1 MYVFR
6 HIPHYKILVCGGDGT
21 VGWVLQCL
29 DNVGQD
35 SECSSPPCAI
45 LPLGTGK
52 YFSSLNLKKNWKPAN
67 KHFVSHKTK
76 VTIWLVSCA
85 GVPVILV
92 IKIRLAI
99 CAKLLRPKTFVW
111 IAGPLYSIRKRNP
124 RSRYSRFRP
133 TQLVRRRRLIKHIY
147 RNKQISIIK
156 NRPLH
161 RVINQVFWLHKISL
175 STTTTIYLSVFST
188 TTTTTTYLFKIP
200 KTIQMCTSQKQNK
213 KSYVLF
219 VCIIS
224 NTYSYIFFIKKNLK
238 KYLYM
243 DFDLNSMF

>member
-1 MYVFR
+1 MKTSKQTFR
-6 HIPHYKILVCGGDGT
+6 F
-21 VGWVLQCL
+21 LQ
-29 DNVGQD
+29 
-35 SECSSPPCAI
+35 
-45 LPLGTGK
+45 K
-52 YFSSLNLKKNWKPAN
+52 
-67 KHFVSHKTK
+67 K

-175 STTTTIYLSVFST
+175 STTTTTIYLSVFST

-213 KSYVLF
+213 KSSVLF

-224 NTYSYIFFIKKNLK
+224 NTYSYIFFIKKKFK
-238 KYLYM
+238 KIFVYGFWFEFNVLNMYLV
-243 DFDLNSMF
+243 FVF

>member
-1 MYVFR
+1 MEKQQINISF
-6 HIPHYKILVCGGDGT
+6 
-21 VGWVLQCL
+21 
-29 DNVGQD
+29 
-35 SECSSPPCAI
+35 
-45 LPLGTGK
+45 LP
-52 YFSSLNLKKNWKPAN
+52 
-67 KHFVSHKTK
+67 KTK

-213 KSYVLF
+213 KILCSFRLYYF
-219 VCIIS
+219 Q
-224 NTYSYIFFIKKNLK
+224 YIFVHIFYKKKILK